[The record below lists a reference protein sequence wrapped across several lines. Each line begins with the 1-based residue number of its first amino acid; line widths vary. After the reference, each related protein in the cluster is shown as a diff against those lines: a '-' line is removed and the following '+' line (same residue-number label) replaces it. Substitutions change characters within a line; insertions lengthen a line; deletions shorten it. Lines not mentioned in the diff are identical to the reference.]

1 MKFLEDSK
9 ARRKNSLHDLSLM
22 PLMILKKCIEVN
34 EMNIIK
40 RLKLRKLNKER
51 ECLLN
56 EFTVED
62 ITVQGVWPLGKSLNN
77 AAKRACLMDGLERL
91 DAKIKAIVE
100 G

>member
-1 MKFLEDSK
+1 
-9 ARRKNSLHDLSLM
+9 
-22 PLMILKKCIEVN
+22 
-34 EMNIIK
+34 MNVIK

-91 DAKIKAIVE
+91 DAKIKTIVE

>member
-1 MKFLEDSK
+1 MNVIKKF
-9 ARRKNSLHDLSLM
+9 
-22 PLMILKKCIEVN
+22 
-34 EMNIIK
+34 
-40 RLKLRKLNKER
+40 KLRKLNKER
-51 ECLLN
+51 ERLLN

-62 ITVQGVWPLGKSLNN
+62 IEDITVQTFGVLGKSLNN

>member
-1 MKFLEDSK
+1 
-9 ARRKNSLHDLSLM
+9 
-22 PLMILKKCIEVN
+22 
-34 EMNIIK
+34 MNIIK

-62 ITVQGVWPLGKSLNN
+62 ITVQGVGSLGKSLNN

-91 DAKIKAIVE
+91 DAEIKAIVE
-100 G
+100 GG

>member
-1 MKFLEDSK
+1 MD
-9 ARRKNSLHDLSLM
+9 
-22 PLMILKKCIEVN
+22 
-34 EMNIIK
+34 IIK
-40 RLKLRKLNKER
+40 KFKLRKLNKER

-62 ITVQGVWPLGKSLNN
+62 ITVQSVWSLRKSLNN
-77 AAKRACLMDGLERL
+77 AVKRACLMDGLEKL